1 MNKILSI
8 SAVALLGLGVAF
20 SSCSREEDDIFDH
33 SAAQRL
39 DEAKTSFKQIL
50 TDKGGKWQLEYF
62 TTDSEEGFV
71 YLFTFNAN
79 GSVTISGDNRFI
91 AYLSNPDATGTAY
104 GSETSLWDVIGDNG
118 PVLTLNSYNKYFHLF
133 ANPEDVPGT
142 AANEAGYGHKGDYEF
157 DLMKY
162 SNDTLYLEG
171 KKYEQKMIMTRI
183 DQNTDDKKYLGE
195 VVALTDSF
203 FNAKIPTVYLNL
215 PDGKRYTVKNGASLL
230 LDFCPED
237 GDPITQTVTRNA
249 IITHNGLTLM
259 NAFGA
264 EDSTFMVQHFVRQAD
279 GSLLCTDDGKT
290 TITADNLNKVV
301 TDKSL
306 TWTIDMTAFGGAF
319 KTAYDQMVTD
329 LDKYSRRY
337 RVQSMEF
344 SYVGDNKYK
353 LNIAVRPRTG
363 SQRIPLEFTY
373 TVAYDGVAGLKYNFD
388 TPTAGS
394 SLYAFYNGVGGLK
407 QFVELLGSTNLVGE
421 SSSVLAPVK
430 VKLADKANDANYVTI
445 NVK

>member
-39 DEAKTSFKQIL
+39 DEAKASFKQIL

-79 GSVTISGDNRFI
+79 GTVTISGNNRFI
-91 AYLSNPDATGTAY
+91 GALSSGDATTTAY
-104 GSETSLWDVIGDNG
+104 GSESSLWDVIGDNG

-133 ANPEDVPGT
+133 ADPEDVPGT
-142 AANEAGYGHKGDYEF
+142 DANESGYGHKGDYEF

-183 DQNTDDKKYLGE
+183 DQNTNDKKYLDE

-259 NAFGA
+259 TAFGA
-264 EDSTFMVQHFVRQAD
+264 EDSTYSVQHFVRQTD
-279 GSLLCTDDGKT
+279 GSLLCTDDNKT
-290 TITADNLNKVV
+290 TITADDLNKVV

-319 KTAYDQMVTD
+319 KTAYDKMVTD
-329 LDKYSRRY
+329 FDSYSRRY
-337 RVQSMEF
+337 RVQSMELANA
-344 SYVGDNKYK
+344 GDGKYK
-353 LNIAVRPRTG
+353 LALTVRPRTG
-363 SQRIPLEFTY
+363 TQRIPLEFTY
-373 TVAYDGVAGLKYNFD
+373 SVAYDGKTGLKLTFD
-388 TPTAGS
+388 VPTEGS

-407 QFVELLGSTNLVGE
+407 QLIELFNATDLVAE

-430 VKLADKANDANYVTI
+430 IKLADKSNEANFVTV

>member
-39 DEAKTSFKQIL
+39 DEAKASFKQIL

-79 GSVTISGDNRFI
+79 GTVTISGNNRFI
-91 AYLSNPDATGTAY
+91 AYLSNRDATAPEY
-104 GSETSLWDVIGDNG
+104 GSESSLWDVIGDNG

-133 ANPEDVPGT
+133 ADPEDVPGT
-142 AANEAGYGHKGDYEF
+142 EANEAGYGHKGDYEF

-183 DQNTDDKKYLGE
+183 DQNTNDKKYLDE

-264 EDSTFMVQHFVRQAD
+264 EDSTYSVQHFVRQTD
-279 GSLLCTDDGKT
+279 GSLLCTDDNKT
-290 TITADNLNKVV
+290 TITADDLNKVV

-306 TWTIDMTAFGGAF
+306 TWAIDMTAFGGAF
-319 KTAYDQMVTD
+319 KTAYDKMVTD
-329 LDKYSRRY
+329 FDSYSRRY
-337 RVQSMEF
+337 RVLSMELANA
-344 SYVGDNKYK
+344 GDGKYK
-353 LNIAVRPRTG
+353 LALTVRPRTG
-363 SQRIPLEFTY
+363 TQRIPLEFTY
-373 TVAYDGVAGLKYNFD
+373 SVVYDGKTGLKLAFD
-388 TPTAGS
+388 TPAEGS

-407 QFVELLGSTNLVGE
+407 QLIELFNATDLVAE

-430 VKLADKANDANYVTI
+430 IKLADKSNEANFVTV

>member
-8 SAVALLGLGVAF
+8 SAIALLGLGVAF

-39 DEAKTSFKQIL
+39 DEAKASFKQIL

-79 GSVTISGDNRFI
+79 GTVTISGNNRFI
-91 AYLSNPDATGTAY
+91 AYLSNRDATAPEY
-104 GSETSLWDVIGDNG
+104 GSESSLWDVIGDNG

-133 ANPEDVPGT
+133 ADPEDVPGT
-142 AANEAGYGHKGDYEF
+142 EANEAGYGHKGDYEF

-183 DQNTDDKKYLGE
+183 DQTTDDKKYLDE

-237 GDPITQTVTRNA
+237 GDPVTQTVTRNA

-259 NAFGA
+259 TAFGA
-264 EDSTFMVQHFVRQAD
+264 EDSTYSVQHFVRQTD
-279 GSLLCTDDGKT
+279 GSLLCTDDNKT
-290 TITADNLNKVV
+290 TITADDLNKVV

-306 TWTIDMTAFGGAF
+306 TWTIDITAFGGAF
-319 KTAYDQMVTD
+319 KTAYDKMVTD
-329 LDKYSRRY
+329 FDSYSRRY
-337 RVQSMEF
+337 RVQSMELANA
-344 SYVGDNKYK
+344 GDGKYK
-353 LNIAVRPRTG
+353 LALTVRPRTG
-363 SQRIPLEFTY
+363 TQRIPLEFTY
-373 TVAYDGVAGLKYNFD
+373 SVAYDGKTGLKLTFD
-388 TPTAGS
+388 VPTEGS

-407 QFVELLGSTNLVGE
+407 QLIELFNATDLVAE

-430 VKLADKANDANYVTI
+430 IKLADKSNEANFVTV

>member
-39 DEAKTSFKQIL
+39 DEAKASFKQIL

-79 GSVTISGDNRFI
+79 GTVTISGNNRFI
-91 AYLSNPDATGTAY
+91 AYLSNRDATAPEY
-104 GSETSLWDVIGDNG
+104 GSESSLWDVIGDNG

-133 ANPEDVPGT
+133 ADPEDVPGT
-142 AANEAGYGHKGDYEF
+142 EANEAGYGHKGDYEF

-183 DQNTDDKKYLGE
+183 DQTTDDKKYLDE

-237 GDPITQTVTRNA
+237 GDPVTQTVTRNA

-259 NAFGA
+259 TAFGA
-264 EDSTFMVQHFVRQAD
+264 EDSTYSVQHFVRQTD
-279 GSLLCTDDGKT
+279 GSLLCTDDNKT
-290 TITADNLNKVV
+290 TITADDLNKVV

-319 KTAYDQMVTD
+319 KTAYDKMVTD
-329 LDKYSRRY
+329 FDSYSRRY
-337 RVQSMEF
+337 RVQSMELANA
-344 SYVGDNKYK
+344 GDGKYK
-353 LNIAVRPRTG
+353 LALTVRPRTG
-363 SQRIPLEFTY
+363 TQRIPLEFTY
-373 TVAYDGVAGLKYNFD
+373 SVAYDGKTGLKLTFD
-388 TPTAGS
+388 VPTEGS

-407 QFVELLGSTNLVGE
+407 QLIELFNATDLVAE

-430 VKLADKANDANYVTI
+430 IKLADKSNEANFVTV

>member
-1 MNKILSI
+1 M
-8 SAVALLGLGVAF
+8 
-20 SSCSREEDDIFDH
+20 
-33 SAAQRL
+33 
-39 DEAKTSFKQIL
+39 
-50 TDKGGKWQLEYF
+50 
-62 TTDSEEGFV
+62 
-71 YLFTFNAN
+71 
-79 GSVTISGDNRFI
+79 
-91 AYLSNPDATGTAY
+91 
-104 GSETSLWDVIGDNG
+104 
-118 PVLTLNSYNKYFHLF
+118 
-133 ANPEDVPGT
+133 PGT
-142 AANEAGYGHKGDYEF
+142 EANEAGDGHKGDYEF

-183 DQNTDDKKYLGE
+183 DQSTDDEKYLGE

-215 PDGKRYTVKNGASLL
+215 PNGKRYTVKNGASLL

-264 EDSTFMVQHFVRQAD
+264 EDSTFVVQHFVRQAD

-337 RVQSMEF
+337 RVQSMEL
-344 SYVGDNKYK
+344 SYVGDDKYK
-353 LNIAVRPRTG
+353 LNVAVRPRTG

-373 TVAYDGVAGLKYNFD
+373 SVAYDGVAGLKLNFD
-388 TPTAGS
+388 IPTEGS
-394 SLYAFYNGVGGLK
+394 SLYAFYNGVAGLK
-407 QFVELLGSTNLVGE
+407 QLVELLGSTNLVAE

-430 VKLADKANDANYVTI
+430 IKLADKASEANYMTI

>member
-39 DEAKTSFKQIL
+39 DEAKASFKQIL

-79 GSVTISGDNRFI
+79 GTVTISGNNRFI
-91 AYLSNPDATGTAY
+91 AYLSNRDATAPEY
-104 GSETSLWDVIGDNG
+104 GSESSLWDVIGDNG

-133 ANPEDVPGT
+133 ADPEDVPGT
-142 AANEAGYGHKGDYEF
+142 EANEAGYGHKGDYEF

-183 DQNTDDKKYLGE
+183 DQTTDDKKYLDE

-259 NAFGA
+259 TAFGA
-264 EDSTFMVQHFVRQAD
+264 EDSTYSVQHFVRQTD
-279 GSLLCTDDGKT
+279 GSLLCTDDNKT
-290 TITADNLNKVV
+290 TITADDLNKVV

-319 KTAYDQMVTD
+319 KTAYDKMVTD
-329 LDKYSRRY
+329 FDSYSRRY
-337 RVQSMEF
+337 RVQSMELANA
-344 SYVGDNKYK
+344 GDGKYK
-353 LNIAVRPRTG
+353 LALTVRPRTG
-363 SQRIPLEFTY
+363 TQRIPLEFTY
-373 TVAYDGVAGLKYNFD
+373 SVAYDGKTGLKLTFD
-388 TPTAGS
+388 VPTEGS

-407 QFVELLGSTNLVGE
+407 QLIELFNATDLVAE

-430 VKLADKANDANYVTI
+430 IKLADKSNEANFVTV